1 MPTESCFR
9 ARNSSWARTTTCRAG
24 AVNCWSTTGLWH
36 AGGRDWLD
44 LRVRVP
50 LLAGS
55 RLTLVNAPDDAVLL
69 APPGPLDPIA
79 DVGAAVGEALRFPL
93 SGPPLEELATPGGRA
108 TVVVEPPSL
117 PLPGAPQ
124 DPRRDALAAVL
135 EELERA
141 GMPAHR
147 QTILVAG
154 GLGRRASRAELEVL
168 LRPERAREFRG
179 EVVVHDCEAETL
191 RPLGEEGGV
200 PLRVSSSLLA
210 ADLVVTATA
219 AETVLH
225 GGPAALLAAGGPA
238 ALRAA
243 GAESLLEPATSSGW
257 RLASALE
264 TAVGGSVPL
273 LGISLV
279 LDHPRLEG
287 RLRGYPWSADA
298 RERVARSPL
307 RRLLGVLP
315 FSLRRR
321 ALQASPRRL
330 DAVAALAG
338 PPSVAHVEALL
349 RGVAVRGARLPV
361 QLDAIV
367 VPTPWTSP
375 RQPREPLNPITA
387 SAAALGLALRLW
399 RDRPPLRWGGT
410 VVVLHGFGRAFGHG
424 PQAPYRALF
433 AALRDD
439 RSPGGLEDA
448 ERAAA
453 TDDRALA
460 AYRAGRAPHPLLPF
474 ADWAGCGPALQGAGR
489 VIVGACRDAGAARA
503 LGFVPSHS
511 ATAAVEMARELGS
524 EGCRLGLLL
533 GPPYPPL
540 VRD

>member
-1 MPTESCFR
+1 MR
-9 ARNSSWARTTTCRAG
+9 I
-24 AVNCWSTTGLWH
+24 
-36 AGGRDWLD
+36 
-44 LRVRVP
+44 P

-55 RLTLVNAPDDAVLL
+55 RLAVVNVPDDAVLL
-69 APPGPLDPIA
+69 APPEPLDPIA
-79 DVGAAVGEALRFPL
+79 DVAAAVGEALRFPL
-93 SGPPLEELATPGGRA
+93 SGPTLEELATRGGRA
-108 TVVVEPPSL
+108 TIVVEPPSL

-135 EELERA
+135 DELERA
-141 GMPAHR
+141 GMPAGR

-154 GLGRRASRAELEVL
+154 GLGRRASRTDLEKL
-168 LRPERAREFRG
+168 LRPERARAFRG
-179 EVVVHDCEAETL
+179 EVVVHDCEDESL
-191 RPLGEEGGV
+191 RPVGEAEGL
-200 PLRVSSSLLA
+200 PLRASPSLLD

-225 GGPAALLAAGGPA
+225 GGPAALLASGGSA

-257 RLASALE
+257 QLASALQG
-264 TAVGGSVPL
+264 ALGRSVPL
-273 LGISLV
+273 IGVSLV

-307 RRLLGVLP
+307 RVLLGSLP

-321 ALQASPRRL
+321 VLQASPRRL

-349 RGVAVRGARLPV
+349 RGVAVRSAALPE

-367 VPTPWTSP
+367 VPTPWKSP

-387 SAAALGLALRLW
+387 SAVGLGLALRLW
-399 RDRPPLRWGGT
+399 RDRPPLRRGGT
-410 VVVLHGFGRAFGHG
+410 IVLLHGFGRAFGHG

-439 RSPGGLEDA
+439 RAPGSLEDA

-453 TDDRALA
+453 EDARALA
-460 AYRAGRAPHPLLPF
+460 AYRAGQAPHPLLPF
-474 ADWAGCGPALQGAGR
+474 ADWAGCAPALLRAGR

-511 ATAAVEMARELGS
+511 ATAAVEMAREMAGGGS
-524 EGCRLGLLL
+524 RLGVLLA
-533 GPPYPPL
+533 PPYPPL
-540 VRD
+540 VRGG